1 MGLIRLDKFLSGQ
14 MPQVSRS
21 DAARLCK
28 KGEIKVNGVKALSPA
43 LKIDPAADSVEWGD
57 RKILYKKHLYI
68 MLNKPAGVVCATRD
82 GISKTVMELL
92 PQHLRRQGLFP
103 AGRLDKDTE
112 GFVLITDDGE
122 LAHRML
128 SPKSHVPKTY
138 FVRLEKE
145 LENDVKDA
153 FLGGVTLEDG
163 TVCKPAKL
171 ETYDKKNECTVV
183 LTQGMYHQIKRMFEA
198 VGNRVVYL
206 KRIKIGGV
214 WLDKSLPEGG
224 VRELGNDEIQSL
236 ILT

>member
-1 MGLIRLDKFLSGQ
+1 
-14 MPQVSRS
+14 
-21 DAARLCK
+21 
-28 KGEIKVNGVKALSPA
+28 
-43 LKIDPAADSVEWGD
+43 
-57 RKILYKKHLYI
+57 

-103 AGRLDKDTE
+103 AGRLDKDAE

-163 TVCKPAKL
+163 TVCKPAEL
-171 ETYDKKNECTVV
+171 EIYDKKNECIVV

-206 KRIKIGGV
+206 KRIKIGDV